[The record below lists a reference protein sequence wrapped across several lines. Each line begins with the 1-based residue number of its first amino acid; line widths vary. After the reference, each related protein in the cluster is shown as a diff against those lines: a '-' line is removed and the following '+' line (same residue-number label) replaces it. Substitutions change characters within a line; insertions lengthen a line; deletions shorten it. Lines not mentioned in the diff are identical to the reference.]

1 MAAREFRSLESEPL
15 EPRSRTG
22 AGIGAGLEIEMTAS
36 SEAEHVKALEARV
49 NALSSTLKS
58 VLTTL
63 VLRGILNRADVATL
77 LHETEASLSEGHPA
91 GMAELRSIG
100 EEMPSYLRAAV
111 GPPPDPDDD
120 DH

>member
-1 MAAREFRSLESEPL
+1 
-15 EPRSRTG
+15 
-22 AGIGAGLEIEMTAS
+22 MTEL
-36 SEAEHVKALEARV
+36 SEADHVRVLEARV

-77 LHETEASLSEGHPA
+77 LHDTEALLAKDGPA
-91 GMAELRSIG
+91 GVAELKSIE

>member
-1 MAAREFRSLESEPL
+1 
-15 EPRSRTG
+15 
-22 AGIGAGLEIEMTAS
+22 MTEL
-36 SEAEHVKALEARV
+36 SEADHVRVLEARV

-77 LHETEASLSEGHPA
+77 LHETEALLTKDGPA
-91 GMAELRSIG
+91 GVAELKSI
-100 EEMPSYLRAAV
+100 EKEMPSYFRAAV